1 MSQLLTTYLLRN
13 LARPRY
19 LSGKRGTG
27 YLATFASIG
36 DEVGQDALDA
46 RSETSPQDASPRA
59 LAAIARNDND
69 RTYRRE
75 PVPELRKY
83 LLRILSEKQ
92 KAGTVDGLKAQFA
105 RLGCPV
111 IEVVTELDL
120 RNAGVVGGFGGN
132 IGFFFIIVRQPAF
145 ARPLSPVW
153 DGGSTWDDG
162 VTLWGTSLTFDDL
175 AEIENVIR
183 RWKPAGTSCRFILF
197 DDDGSTA
204 WGPAGI
210 TGSYDQIPINEAWEH
225 LPPLGIVNP
234 YYNVSYLTP

>member
-1 MSQLLTTYLLRN
+1 MSQLLTRYLLRD

-46 RSETSPQDASPRA
+46 RDEASPETASPKA
-59 LAAIARNDND
+59 LAALARNNND
-69 RTYRRE
+69 RTFRRE
-75 PVPELRKY
+75 PPSLLRAY
-83 LLRILSEKQ
+83 LLRSLSEKQ
-92 KAGTVDGLKAQFA
+92 KAGTVDGLKTQFA
-105 RLGCPV
+105 RFGCPN
-111 IEVVTELDL
+111 IEIITELDL
-120 RNAGVVGGFGGN
+120 RNAGVVGGFGAN

-145 ARPLSPVW
+145 ARPLPSVW
-153 DGGSTWDDG
+153 DGGGTWDDG
-162 VTLWGTSLTFDDL
+162 ALWGTSLTYDDI
-175 AEIENVIR
+175 AELQDIIR
-183 RWKPAGTSCRFILF
+183 RWKPAGTSCRFVLF

-225 LPPLGIVNP
+225 LPPLGIVTP
-234 YYNVSYLTP
+234 YYNADFLAP

>member
-1 MSQLLTTYLLRN
+1 MSQLLTRYLLRD

-27 YLATFASIG
+27 YLATFANIG

-46 RSETSPQDASPRA
+46 RDEASPETASPKA
-59 LAAIARNDND
+59 LAALARNNND
-69 RTYRRE
+69 RTFRRE
-75 PVPELRKY
+75 PPSLLRAY

-92 KAGTVDGLKAQFA
+92 KAGTVDGLNTQFA
-105 RLGCPV
+105 RFGCPN
-111 IEVVTELDL
+111 IEIVTELDL

-145 ARPLSPVW
+145 ARPLPSVW
-153 DGGSTWDDG
+153 DGGGTWDDG
-162 VTLWGTSLTFDDL
+162 SLWGTSLTYDDI
-175 AEIENVIR
+175 AELQDIIR
-183 RWKPAGTSCRFILF
+183 RWKPAGTSCRFVLF

-225 LPPLGIVNP
+225 LPPLGIVTP
-234 YYNVSYLTP
+234 YYNADFLAP